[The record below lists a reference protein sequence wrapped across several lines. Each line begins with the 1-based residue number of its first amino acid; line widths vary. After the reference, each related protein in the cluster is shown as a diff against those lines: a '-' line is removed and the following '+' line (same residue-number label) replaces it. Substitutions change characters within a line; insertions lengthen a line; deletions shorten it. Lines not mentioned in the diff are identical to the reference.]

1 MENSDRRLPFILTLA
16 VVLLD
21 QLTKWLITVFIPIHG
36 IGASFMGGFF
46 RIIHARNTAIA
57 FSIGTDMPQ
66 ALKIILF
73 SAVPL
78 IVLGVIAFYLLKTDS
93 LTKLQRWAA
102 CGILGGGAGNLVDR
116 IFRPLGVVDFL
127 DVKFYGLFGLDRWP
141 TFNVADAAIVVCGFL
156 LVISFFNSKKIS

>member
-102 CGILGGGAGNLVDR
+102 CGILGGGIGNLVDR